1 MHLINWKTFLA
12 TPARTMWRPWCSR
25 SASDGTGLE
34 ILARLCALSPRTRVI
49 ALQIGPV
56 AFFITPFNDEKFL
69 AAVHGALAQAK
80 IS

>member
-1 MHLINWKTFLA
+1 
-12 TPARTMWRPWCSR
+12 
-25 SASDGTGLE
+25 LE

-69 AAVHGALAQAK
+69 AALHGALAQAK